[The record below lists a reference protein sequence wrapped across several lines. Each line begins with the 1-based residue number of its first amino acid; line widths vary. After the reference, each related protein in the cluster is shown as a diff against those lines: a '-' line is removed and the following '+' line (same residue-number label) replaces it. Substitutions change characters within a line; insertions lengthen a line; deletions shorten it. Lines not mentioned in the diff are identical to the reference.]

1 MKRIWSVV
9 VPLAL
14 LAACERPP
22 TWGSDVVVQ
31 SQEAATDEESAG
43 VEGATGGIVVN
54 GIYQAP
60 SPGYTLR
67 AYYQRTGDEVKLVV
81 NAHPPQGPDFA
92 VITGKSYRVSIP
104 VPAGT
109 YSVRVV
115 HEDEGTGDPG
125 SRTVTRQRVTV
136 SRN

>member
-31 SQEAATDEESAG
+31 SQEAATDEETAW
-43 VEGATGGIVVN
+43 VEGATGGVVVN
-54 GIYQAP
+54 GVYQAP
-60 SPGYTLR
+60 SPGYRLG
-67 AYYQRTGDEVKLVV
+67 AYYQRTGGEVKLVV

-92 VITGKSYRVSIP
+92 VVTGKSYRLTIP
-104 VPAGT
+104 LPAGRYT
-109 YSVRVV
+109 VRVV
-115 HEDEGTGDPG
+115 HEDEATDGPG
-125 SRTVTRQRVTV
+125 ARTVARQQVTVTRG
-136 SRN
+136 